1 MYGLTGFLSVI
12 IPDIPAGV
20 RTQIQREK
28 LLAREVLFE
37 TELNED
43 KNQKRANKIE
53 AATVNLADES
63 RVLNSGN
70 GLRNRNIESVDLE
83 ENLDD
88 VY

>member
-12 IPDIPAGV
+12 IPDIPSGV

-43 KNQKRANKIE
+43 KTQKRANKIE
-53 AATVNLADES
+53 AATVNLSDES